1 MLTNILGAVLDLDL
15 LQTWGMRLLSGLQIT
30 VEVVVLACSMGFM
43 LAYPLARARMS
54 QRRFIA
60 WPALAYVTF
69 FRGTPLLCQ
78 LYIVYYGAGEVRPFL
93 TSVNLWWFFRDSFY
107 CCLFAFTLNTAA
119 YQAEILRGAILSVP
133 RGQIEAARALGLSP
147 YRMLRHVV
155 GPQALLVALR
165 PLGNELISIVKAS
178 ALAAIVTLL
187 DLMGQTR
194 FIFARTFD
202 FTIYLYA
209 ALIYLAITEAISRLW
224 NWMERS
230 LSRHLVPMAAARA
243 VAATARP
250 RLGPARPAAETA
262 LDGAS
267 SPAWLA
273 KPGSGGG

>member
-1 MLTNILGAVLDLDL
+1 MLTNILGTVLDLDL

-30 VEVVVLACSMGFM
+30 AEVVVLACAMGFL

-54 QRRFIA
+54 QRAFIA

-133 RGQIEAARALGLSP
+133 RGQLEAARALGLSP
-147 YRMLRHVV
+147 YRMLRHVI

-224 NWMERS
+224 NRMERG
-230 LSRHLVPMAAARA
+230 LSRHLAPVAIARTVAAAARP
-243 VAATARP
+243 RP
-250 RLGPARPAAETA
+250 SPARPAAEAA